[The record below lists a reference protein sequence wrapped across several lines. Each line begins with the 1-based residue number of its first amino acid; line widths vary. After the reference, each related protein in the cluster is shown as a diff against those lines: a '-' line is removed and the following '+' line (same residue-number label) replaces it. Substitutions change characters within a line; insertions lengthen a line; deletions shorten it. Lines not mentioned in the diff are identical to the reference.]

1 MPNDSNQFPQDN
13 IFASLQAAID
23 ALVPDAER
31 ELLQWDFD
39 LVVAVIAALPRRI
52 EAAAMRE
59 AAVTEGHEKAL
70 RKLQELCA
78 RLGSRHRRNCNGER

>member
-1 MPNDSNQFPQDN
+1 MLDALTRLQDN

-52 EAAAMRE
+52 EAAAKRE

-70 RKLQELCA
+70 RKLQEAMREAWKPPPKKL
-78 RLGSRHRRNCNGER
+78 